1 MAVPFSMI
9 LSTHFTG
16 LQQNLG
22 IIASASAALSVA
34 SREREC
40 FGRYFPLSRNLLF
53 DSEMRERIL
62 LPLVSQCRYWG
73 TRFGTPEGSRQGLTL
88 L

>member
-40 FGRYFPLSRNLLF
+40 FGRYFLLSRNLLF
-53 DSEMRERIL
+53 SKTSAAA
-62 LPLVSQCRYWG
+62 LVG
-73 TRFGTPEGSRQGLTL
+73 GFFPRQ
-88 L
+88 